1 MDQIKI
7 GKFIAAMRKK
17 QELSQK
23 QLAQRLGVTDKT
35 ISKWET
41 GNRMPDASVLLKLS
55 MELKIDVNEL
65 LAGEEFLS
73 EEVSSEQYVT
83 KSESNLV
90 KLVDELNENAKER
103 KGRGIGTIL
112 GMACIALAFMG
123 LIGSSLPMGRIADIF
138 DLPTLFYLFGAKIL
152 ILSIFGRFHDYLNAW
167 KACFAGTELSIKEM
181 KSAVQAVKY
190 VAALSLTL
198 GGLMASVGL
207 FSLLNYLDDLT
218 IIGPGLAQIV
228 LAFFYTSIAET
239 SYVILLFRI
248 KGMLADK
255 GTDQGTFD

>member
-73 EEVSSEQYVT
+73 EEFSSEEYVT

-123 LIGSSLPMGRIADIF
+123 LIGSSLPM
-138 DLPTLFYLFGAKIL
+138 
-152 ILSIFGRFHDYLNAW
+152 
-167 KACFAGTELSIKEM
+167 E
-181 KSAVQAVKY
+181 
-190 VAALSLTL
+190 
-198 GGLMASVGL
+198 
-207 FSLLNYLDDLT
+207 
-218 IIGPGLAQIV
+218 
-228 LAFFYTSIAET
+228 
-239 SYVILLFRI
+239 
-248 KGMLADK
+248 
-255 GTDQGTFD
+255 

>member
-1 MDQIKI
+1 M
-7 GKFIAAMRKK
+7 
-17 QELSQK
+17 
-23 QLAQRLGVTDKT
+23 
-35 ISKWET
+35 
-41 GNRMPDASVLLKLS
+41 
-55 MELKIDVNEL
+55 
-65 LAGEEFLS
+65 
-73 EEVSSEQYVT
+73 
-83 KSESNLV
+83 
-90 KLVDELNENAKER
+90 
-103 KGRGIGTIL
+103 
-112 GMACIALAFMG
+112 
-123 LIGSSLPMGRIADIF
+123 
-138 DLPTLFYLFGAKIL
+138 
-152 ILSIFGRFHDYLNAW
+152 
-167 KACFAGTELSIKEM
+167 SIKEM